1 MKICMEEHGG
11 WGALLKRPPKL
22 VDTDSLPVA
31 AAADGVRLAAAALAA
46 HAGVG
51 AGAGVSRAPEGMTYT
66 VTLEGGGLSGTFKLA
81 DAALGPEGAALLDWF
96 QRHVD

>member
-22 VDTDSLPVA
+22 VDTDQLPVA
-31 AAADGVRLAAAALAA
+31 AATEGVRLAAAALAA
-46 HAGVG
+46 HAGAHVD
-51 AGAGVSRAPEGMTYT
+51 VSRAPEGMTYT

-96 QRHVD
+96 QRHVS